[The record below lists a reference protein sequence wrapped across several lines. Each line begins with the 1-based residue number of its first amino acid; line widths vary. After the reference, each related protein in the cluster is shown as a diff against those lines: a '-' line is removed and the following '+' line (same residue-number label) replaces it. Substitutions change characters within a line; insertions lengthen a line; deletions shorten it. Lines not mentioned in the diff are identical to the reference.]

1 MLNRS
6 IFKIRVLVT
15 GDDVCCFIKK
25 LLLKE
30 DEGTIRNKSENG
42 GVFTQTWKFAAA
54 QMGFCHVIF
63 YHVCDLYINEK
74 PEPPNNCKSLFCIW
88 RRPLRWDFLQ
98 VASKPLAV
106 EVGAHFGLAKDGQVS
121 VLGPIKPCNDFR
133 VRRPV

>member
-30 DEGTIRNKSENG
+30 DEGTIRNQSENG

-54 QMGFCHVIF
+54 QMGLCHVIF
-63 YHVCDLYINEK
+63 IMFVTFTLMKGQNPKQLQILVLY
-74 PEPPNNCKSLFCIW
+74 L
-88 RRPLRWDFLQ
+88 
-98 VASKPLAV
+98 ASTSS
-106 EVGAHFGLAKDGQVS
+106 VGFSSSGVQTIG
-121 VLGPIKPCNDFR
+121 G
-133 VRRPV
+133 

>member
-63 YHVCDLYINEK
+63 IMFATFTLMKSQNPQTTANLCFVVGVDLFGGIFFK
-74 PEPPNNCKSLFCIW
+74 WRPNHW
-88 RRPLRWDFLQ
+88 RL
-98 VASKPLAV
+98 K
-106 EVGAHFGLAKDGQVS
+106 
-121 VLGPIKPCNDFR
+121 
-133 VRRPV
+133 